1 MNIHALRWLA
11 WRGFI
16 SRMRGGV
23 GAALSVAYVS
33 VSAVYTFTLYPYFVE
48 GSVTL
53 RPLFEISPLLLAL
66 LTPTLTL
73 DLIAEERRSGHLDTW
88 LALPLSYPLLL
99 LGRLSGAWALLTL
112 TIIMSASIPI
122 CLSFYGQVPWGVA
135 FSGYLG
141 MMLAGAQLLCIGL
154 WASVWARS
162 PLSAWLTAF
171 VISFGFYLIGLTARF
186 LPPWLGEWSQML
198 SLEVHFARLARGVI
212 DSRDI
217 LYFLVMATFWFMLAV
232 ETLRAQVNQTSDHAS
247 DQSV

>member
-1 MNIHALRWLA
+1 MSIRALRWLA
-11 WRGFI
+11 WRGFV

-48 GSVTL
+48 GVVTL

-112 TIIMSASIPI
+112 TILMSAAIPL
-122 CLSFYGQVPWGVA
+122 CLSFYCEVPWGVA
-135 FSGYLG
+135 ISGYLG
-141 MMLAGAQLLCIGL
+141 TLLAGTQLLCIGL

-162 PLSAWLTAF
+162 PLSSWLTAF
-171 VISFGFYLIGLTARF
+171 VISFGFYLVGLTARF
-186 LPPWLGEWSQML
+186 LPTWLGEWSQLL
-198 SLEVHFARLARGVI
+198 SLEVHFSRLARGVI
-212 DSRDI
+212 DSRDL
-217 LYFLVMATFWFMLAV
+217 LYFLVMIMFWFMFAV
-232 ETLRAQVNQTSDHAS
+232 ETLRAQVNRSLSHTP
-247 DQSV
+247 